1 MFSHFKVGDIL
12 LDKIV
17 PSSRV
22 LVVKKHKDALEC
34 LFLDGYMKD
43 KTVLIRNTFT
53 YKKVGSSKEV
63 KL

>member
-43 KTVLIRNTFT
+43 KKVVIKNTYT
-53 YKKVGSSKEV
+53 YEKIGHSKEV
-63 KL
+63 